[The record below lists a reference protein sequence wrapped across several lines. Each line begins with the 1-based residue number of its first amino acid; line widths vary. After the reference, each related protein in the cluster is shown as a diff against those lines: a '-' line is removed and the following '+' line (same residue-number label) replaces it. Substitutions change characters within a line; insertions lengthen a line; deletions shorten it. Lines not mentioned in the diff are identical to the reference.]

1 MPRRPLPPP
10 PQKSRQRR
18 GSGSV
23 SRHAKSGR
31 WRVNLPTRLDPAR
44 KDYYF
49 PSEAEGRDWLTAE
62 ILRREQGETIALGG
76 PEQPLWQHLQ
86 SWRAT
91 KADLAAQSAPSY
103 DLAIRKVQPL
113 WDVPLN
119 QLTHRHFEQLFA
131 DWQRAGLA
139 PATIRKHRSIL
150 SSAMRWG
157 MPDLLSFNPLAR
169 AVPPKGDGGRPA
181 WQPWDAAD
189 IERFLNVTDHE
200 PDAAFWRLLL
210 STGCRPG
217 EARGLQWADL
227 ETGRSL
233 LTIQRSLSEK
243 RRGSGRQRGYV
254 VGPTKTKKARV
265 VELDPATLEAFR
277 LHRAAQQPL
286 RVWVFA
292 NPQGE
297 PWSARHFVER
307 FRGLRRRA
315 GCAPLHLYGTRHS
328 FATQRLADGVPV
340 MAVSATLGHSNPA
353 VTLKIYARWMPSH
366 QRLSTASVERSM
378 PAFRQE
384 SG

>member
-1 MPRRPLPPP
+1 VPRKPAPPP
-10 PQKSRQRR
+10 PEKRRQKR
-18 GSGSV
+18 GTGSV
-23 SRHAKSGR
+23 SRHSSGR
-31 WRVNLPTRLDPAR
+31 WRVNLPTRLDPSR
-44 KDYYF
+44 HDYYF

-76 PEQPLWQHLQ
+76 PEQPLWQFLED
-86 SWRAT
+86 WRAT
-91 KADLAAQSAPSY
+91 KSNLAAQSAPSY
-103 DLAIRKVQPL
+103 DLAIQKVKPL
-113 WDVPLN
+113 WYVPLN

-131 DWQRAGLA
+131 DWQRNGSA
-139 PATIRKHRSIL
+139 PATIRKHRAIL
-150 SSAMRWG
+150 SSALRWG
-157 MPDLLSFNPLAR
+157 MPDLISHNPLAR
-169 AVPPKGDGGRPA
+169 AAPPKGDGGRPS

-217 EARGLQWADL
+217 EARGLQWSDL

-243 RRGSGRQRGYV
+243 RRGEGKRRGYV

-265 VELDPATLEAFR
+265 VELDGATLEAFR

-286 RVWVFA
+286 RQWVFA

-297 PWSARHFVER
+297 PYSARHFVER

-315 GCAPLHLYGTRHS
+315 GCAPLHLYGCRHT
-328 FATQRLADGVPV
+328 FATSRLADGVPV

-353 VTLKIYARWMPSH
+353 ITMAIYARFLPSH
-366 QRLSTASVERSM
+366 QRLATASVERSM
-378 PAFRQE
+378 PGFRRAR
-384 SG
+384 